1 MPLVRSEWLT
11 FQARPRQALDGLL
24 RRPDAAKLVRATP
37 AQPLFLFIK
46 SLGLEDAIELLGL
59 CSTEQVQ
66 AFLDMDAWEGDRI
79 APSRFLPW
87 LAALGE
93 LGIQKLAAH
102 VRRLEPEL
110 LTSFLAPR
118 LRVYELAE
126 EEPPETA
133 EGLLYATPDRF
144 YVVDIL
150 PNADGDGDAAEQALL
165 QRFLDDIYRADLELG
180 RTIIQSARWD
190 SGAETEELAYRFRSG
205 RMADLGYVDHY
216 EALKVYMLLDPLSP
230 AARPALELPAPPPGE
245 AGPAALVFLP
255 TLPGFDEV
263 ESTFG
268 RAAAHLAEPER
279 ERLFQHLLHLANRAM
294 SADRVELGDA
304 DAARDVL
311 RRTAG
316 YLSLGLEFHLLPPA
330 ARADTTRAP
339 EVQVNVN
346 VAQAAQI
353 LRESLAEKAAVDLL
367 RLFRIGHSLTMQLR
381 KLALLL
387 GQGPNASL
395 TTLVPDE
402 DPASLLPPRLGE
414 PLRGLLLLRPLYSGY
429 LDPGKPSAGP
439 LEAVPAMRPFRS
451 LADLGR
457 AAQFLSD
464 LATLGMFLTAGLGL
478 RRETLAGSLGDT
490 VPGAREVRL
499 DDLLGTMV
507 ANLLFERP
515 PVFVPIARR
524 DLPALRRL
532 ALGSQ
537 AEARSLPPATLAR
550 IRAALLARVKERT
563 PDEREAAALW
573 GAASQRL
580 LDETLETLGQS
591 LGTLPPELPPDLAD
605 AVTRLGGL
613 VLG

>member
-1 MPLVRSEWLT
+1 MALVRSEWLT
-11 FQARPRQALDGLL
+11 PQARPRQALDGLL

-79 APSRFLPW
+79 SPSRFLPW

-102 VRRLEPEL
+102 VRRLDPEL

-118 LRVYELAE
+118 LRIYELAE
-126 EEPPETA
+126 EEPPETS

-144 YVVDIL
+144 YVIDIL
-150 PNADGDGDAAEQALL
+150 PDADGDGAEQALL

-180 RTIIQSARWD
+180 RTIVQSARWD
-190 SGAETEELAYRFRSG
+190 GGAETEELAYRFRSG
-205 RMADLGYVDHY
+205 RMADLGYIDPY
-216 EALKVYMLLDPLSP
+216 EALKIYMLLDPLSQT
-230 AARPALELPAPPPGE
+230 ARPTLELPAPPPGE
-245 AGPAALVFLP
+245 AGPAALIFLP
-255 TLPGFDEV
+255 ALPGFDDV
-263 ESTFG
+263 DSTFG

-311 RRTAG
+311 QRTAG

-339 EVQVNVN
+339 EVQVNV
-346 VAQAAQI
+346 AQAAQL
-353 LRESLAEKAAVDLL
+353 LRESLADKAPVDLL

-387 GQGPNASL
+387 GKDPNASL
-395 TTLVPDE
+395 LTLVPDE

-478 RRETLAGSLGDT
+478 RRETLAGSLGGT
-490 VPGAREVRL
+490 VPGVREVRL

-507 ANLLFERP
+507 ANLLLERP

-524 DLPALRRL
+524 DLPALRRR
-532 ALGSQ
+532 ALGNQ
-537 AEARSLPPATLAR
+537 AEAKALPPAALAR
-550 IRAALLARVKERT
+550 IRTALLARVKERS
-563 PDEREAAALW
+563 PDQREAAALW
-573 GAASQRL
+573 SAASQRL

-591 LGTLPPELPPDLAD
+591 LGTLPPDLPPDLAD